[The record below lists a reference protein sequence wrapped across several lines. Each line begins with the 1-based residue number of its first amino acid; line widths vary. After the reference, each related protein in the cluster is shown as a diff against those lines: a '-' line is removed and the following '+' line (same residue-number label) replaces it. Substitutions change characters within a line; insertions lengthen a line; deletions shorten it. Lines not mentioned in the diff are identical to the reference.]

1 MKNMQT
7 SKLFISFSN
16 IKSIQSIP
24 GEEYSLNVDDVTIY
38 KIYLPDFI
46 NLKSDLEEFLNS
58 KELDRAERFH
68 KELDRNRFIICRS
81 ILKFVLAAHTKLE
94 VKNIYLD
101 YHLNKKPYLS
111 SHPWLHF
118 NISHSED
125 FAVIAI
131 SHNEVGIDIE
141 HVSEDFNFTSL
152 LPVIFDDNEI
162 SMIQNAVNKKHAFY
176 TLWTRK
182 EAFVKALG
190 KGIDDDFKYIPC
202 LDGQH
207 SIDSTLLKTAENWQ
221 MFSFDLADHYLGA
234 VAFESLTTIS
244 KNPVLFAIPNTMEG
258 LLEMT
263 QVRKN

>member
-1 MKNMQT
+1 MQIA
-7 SKLFISFSN
+7 KLFISFSN
-16 IKSIQSIP
+16 IKSVKLTPS
-24 GEEYSLNVDDVTIY
+24 EEYSLDSNDVIIY
-38 KIYLPDFI
+38 TIYLPDFI
-46 NLKSDLEEFLNS
+46 NLKSDLEAFLNC
-58 KELDRAERFH
+58 KELDRAKRFH
-68 KELDRNRFIICRS
+68 KELDRNRFIIYRS

-101 YHLNKKPYLS
+101 YHLNKKPYLA

-131 SHNEVGIDIE
+131 SRSKVGIDIE
-141 HVSEDFNFTSL
+141 HISEDFNFTSL
-152 LPVIFDDNEI
+152 LPVIFNAYEI
-162 SMIQNAVNKKHAFY
+162 SMIQNTVNKKYTFY

-190 KGIDDDFKYIPC
+190 KGIDDNFKYIPC
-202 LDGQH
+202 LDGQQ
-207 SIDSTLLKTAENWQ
+207 SIDYTLLKTTKNWQ
-221 MFSFDLADHYLGA
+221 VYSFDLADHYMGA

-263 QVRKN
+263 QIRKN

>member
-1 MKNMQT
+1 MQI
-7 SKLFISFSN
+7 SKQFISCSN
-16 IKSIQSIP
+16 IKDVQLIS
-24 GEEYSLNVDDVTIY
+24 GKEYSLDSNDVIIY
-38 KIYLPDFI
+38 TIYLPDFN
-46 NLKSDLEEFLNS
+46 NLKSDLEEFLDS
-58 KELDRAERFH
+58 TELDRTKRFH
-68 KELDRNRFIICRS
+68 KKLDRNRFIICRS
-81 ILKFVLAAHTKLE
+81 ILKFVLAAHTKLD
-94 VKNIYLD
+94 VKDIYLD
-101 YHLNKKPYLS
+101 YHLNKKPYLA

-131 SHNEVGIDIE
+131 SRNTVGIDIE
-141 HVSEDFNFTSL
+141 YISEDFNFTNL
-152 LPVIFDDNEI
+152 LPNIFNEKEI
-162 SMIQNAVNKKHAFY
+162 LGIQNAVNKKHAFY

-207 SIDSTLLKTAENWQ
+207 SIDSTLLKTTENWQ
-221 MFSFDLADHYLGA
+221 MFSFYLADHYLGA

-244 KNPVLFAIPNTMEG
+244 KNPVLFSIPNTMED

-263 QVRKN
+263 QVIKN